1 MNLIKF
7 NEIFT
12 DEASCRLYLK
22 NKREKQ
28 GIVCKKCN
36 GTKHYWL
43 TNVEK
48 WRCANCKTCLNL
60 RSGTIMEKSKL
71 PVYNWFL
78 AIHLVSSVKKSFSA
92 LEMQKQL
99 GSKRYEPVWY
109 MMHKIRRT
117 MGKRDSQYKL
127 KGEIEVDDTYFEIV
141 DLISKKDELGNKK
154 EMPAKNK
161 SKHGRGTE
169 NKISVLVMVESKANP
184 KQAKPHKKKR
194 IMGYV
199 KMKVIDDLNKIGIN
213 YEIQNAIDPK
223 SVVITDGLRSYND
236 VGQVVDKHIALKV
249 PPEQAPKMLPWVHTV
264 ISNAK
269 RLFLGIHHSVNQGY
283 IQNYLD
289 EFCYKLNRRNFD
301 SDLFDRIITA
311 GITDTWY

>member
-12 DEASCRLYLK
+12 DEASCRIYLK
-22 NKREKQ
+22 NKREQQ
-28 GIVCKKCN
+28 GIVCKNCN

-43 TNVEK
+43 ASVEK
-48 WRCANCKTCLNL
+48 WRCAQCKTCLNL

-71 PVYNWFL
+71 PVYSWFL

-99 GSKRYEPVWY
+99 GCKRYEPVWY

-141 DLISKKDELGNKK
+141 DLIAKKDELGNKP
-154 EMPAKNK
+154 EVPTKNK

-169 NKISVLVMVESKANP
+169 NKISVLVMVESKSIRH
-184 KQAKPHKKKR
+184 QAKPNKKKR
-194 IMGYV
+194 IMGFV

-213 YEIQNAIDPK
+213 YEIQNAIDSK

-236 VGQVVDKHIALKV
+236 VGQIVEKHIALRV

-289 EFCYKLNRRNFD
+289 EFCYKLNRRNFE
-301 SDLFDRIITA
+301 SDLFDRVITA